1 MGEKLTP
8 MSEDFNYKGE
18 FEKLLEVYGDKE
30 IHKDELN
37 GLKNKVT
44 KTIGT
49 VPVIIDETDS
59 SKRHTILGLS
69 FTNLTNQYVY
79 VSVLLNDDTS
89 VEGYYLKD
97 SILPAGS
104 SLRAVSTGEKL
115 ILAPNNILKA
125 VASVDDSVDVIVSYV
140 ETS

>member
-1 MGEKLTP
+1 MAVL
-8 MSEDFNYKGE
+8 
-18 FEKLLEVYGDKE
+18 V
-30 IHKDELN
+30 
-37 GLKNKVT
+37 KNKVT

-115 ILAPNNILKA
+115 VLGTNNALKVQSSA
-125 VASVDDSVDVIVSYV
+125 DDSVDCIVSFV
-140 ETS
+140 ETT

>member
-1 MGEKLTP
+1 MAVL
-8 MSEDFNYKGE
+8 
-18 FEKLLEVYGDKE
+18 V
-30 IHKDELN
+30 
-37 GLKNKVT
+37 KNKVT

-49 VPVIIDETDS
+49 VPVIVDETDS
-59 SKRHTILGLS
+59 TKRHTILGLS

-125 VASVDDSVDVIVSYV
+125 VASVDDSIDVIISYV